1 MAQDAP
7 PLDLYFVYESYF
19 TPFGSWSP
27 MDPQSSGRRGALHHL
42 ARAGAADAAEDAT
55 DEYSIGGEQP
65 PHGPD
70 SPLPSSGKP
79 SRRGEKLRPAEQE
92 IKAFAK
98 DFGAG
103 AKATLVRAAAR
114 TR

>member
-1 MAQDAP
+1 MAQDA
-7 PLDLYFVYESYF
+7 PLDLYFVYESYS
-19 TPFGSWSP
+19 TPFGSWSLLE
-27 MDPQSSGRRGALHHL
+27 PQSSGRRGALHHL
-42 ARAGAADAAEDAT
+42 AGARAADAAEDAIDT
-55 DEYSIGGEQP
+55 YSIGGEQP

-79 SRRGEKLRPAEQE
+79 SRRGEKLRLAEQE
-92 IKAFAK
+92 IRAFAK
-98 DFGAG
+98 DLGAG